1 MTNEAVRYYDTYR
14 RTLLDMHI
22 PDWDQQFLS
31 EYEPEKVADLYVSA
45 NISGALFYCKSHMGL
60 NYWPAP
66 VGAVHPAAKNR
77 DFVGEMLAA
86 LRPGG
91 SLQRLC
97 LSLHRKHG
105 GTPFCQHSFVAALAG
120 SGQPDDRL
128 QPVR

>member
-66 VGAVHPAAKNR
+66 VGAATASTRERSTH
-77 DFVGEMLAA
+77 
-86 LRPGG
+86 
-91 SLQRLC
+91 
-97 LSLHRKHG
+97 
-105 GTPFCQHSFVAALAG
+105 
-120 SGQPDDRL
+120 
-128 QPVR
+128 